1 MRCKSMI
8 IGLTGG
14 IASGKSTVSRM
25 LEERGAIIVDADR
38 ISREIVMPGSPVL
51 QTIAEE
57 FGAELIL
64 EDGTLDRKRLG
75 AMIFADEH
83 KRLRLNEIMHPPI
96 RAEMQRRISEFEN
109 RHPERLIVADIPLL
123 YESNLQHMFPEVMVV
138 YVPVSLQLERLMKRD
153 GLTKEEAMARIRAQ
167 MPIEDKRRLA
177 DIVIDNSQDLE
188 ATAEQLDQFMKRKG
202 LR

>member
-1 MRCKSMI
+1 MI

>member
-1 MRCKSMI
+1 MI

-57 FGAELIL
+57 FGADLIR
-64 EDGTLDRKRLG
+64 EDGTLDRKLLG

-83 KRLRLNEIMHPPI
+83 KRLRLNKIMHPPI
-96 RAEMQRRISEFEN
+96 RAEMQRRISEFES

-138 YVPVSLQLERLMKRD
+138 YVPMSLQLERLMKRD
-153 GLTKEEAMARIRAQ
+153 GLTEKEAMARIRAQ

>member
-1 MRCKSMI
+1 MI

-188 ATAEQLDQFMKRKG
+188 ATSEQLDQFMKRKG